1 MTTDHAAR
9 PTGCHARTPAPPP
22 DAASLPDDP
31 PLPYEL
37 ALPTDRSRPAHPAPV
52 VELHRFD
59 LTPEIHRALLATA
72 EAARASLP
80 TALHAAVAALLTRL
94 GAGVDIPIA
103 APADS
108 PARYLGLR
116 IGTDGDPSLRELLV
130 RAREAGRTAR
140 ARQDV
145 ATRRRTDDADSVRR
159 VESGPAAQVA
169 VLVGDEHGPGSDP
182 TATTGFDLALTTT
195 ERRGAEGE
203 PAGIACA
210 LAYDSELFDPE
221 TAAALAARLVTL
233 LTAFADV
240 PDTALSRVE
249 LFSDDE
255 RRAWLAMSGGT
266 TRAIGECTLVGLFE
280 TRVRAMPDAVA
291 LVCGDRSLTFAELN
305 ERANALA
312 RRLIEAG
319 VRPEEP
325 VALLMDRSAEQIV
338 AILAILKAGG
348 CYLPLHLAHPAR
360 RMAGALAAA
369 EVRILLTDGSHA
381 DHEVA
386 RAAGTTLLVTA
397 DGPAAADGGDLDRK
411 PLPEQAAYIMFTS
424 GSTGTPKGILVPHRS
439 VVHLALDRC
448 WGEGVL
454 ERMLVHFSAAVD
466 PSTGEIWAPLLRN
479 GSLVIAPPG
488 DLDAQE
494 LRELVSRY
502 GVTGAI
508 FPGGLFRMLADDDP
522 AAFAGMTGVYTGGEV
537 ISPVAVRR
545 VLDAAP
551 GLLVHPLYGP
561 TEATLA
567 VTYHTIRRA
576 RELAGDVPLGRP
588 MDNRRVYVLDEHLNP
603 VPPGTVGELY
613 LGGEGL
619 ARSYVGSPVL
629 TAERFVPDPFHGVGA
644 RMYRSGDL
652 ARWTR
657 DGVLM
662 FVGRADEQVK
672 VRGYRIELGE
682 IETALARQEGVRRV
696 AVVVR
701 EDQPGDERL
710 VAYLVPDAGA
720 APDPEALAEELRATL
735 PAYMVPSAFVAL
747 PEIPLTPNGKTD
759 RTALPAPD
767 YGGGAGQ
774 GPRTADEE
782 RLCALFAEVL
792 GVERVGVDEGFF
804 ALGGDS
810 LLATRLRTRIRSA
823 LGVDLRA
830 RVLFRHPTVAEL
842 ARLL

>member
-1 MTTDHAAR
+1 MGAR
-9 PTGCHARTPAPPP
+9 P
-22 DAASLPDDP
+22 
-31 PLPYEL
+31 
-37 ALPTDRSRPAHPAPV
+37 
-52 VELHRFD
+52 
-59 LTPEIHRALLATA
+59 
-72 EAARASLP
+72 
-80 TALHAAVAALLTRL
+80 
-94 GAGVDIPIA
+94 DI
-103 APADS
+103 
-108 PARYLGLR
+108 
-116 IGTDGDPSLRELLV
+116 
-130 RAREAGRTAR
+130 
-140 ARQDV
+140 
-145 ATRRRTDDADSVRR
+145 
-159 VESGPAAQVA
+159 
-169 VLVGDEHGPGSDP
+169 GPGSDP
-182 TATTGFDLALTTT
+182 TGTTGFDLALITT

-233 LTAFADV
+233 LTAFANV

-255 RRAWLAMSGGT
+255 RRAWLAMSSGT
-266 TRAIGECTLVGLFE
+266 TRAIGECTLVELFE
-280 TRVRAMPDAVA
+280 TRVRAMPGAVA

-319 VRPEEP
+319 VRSEEP

-381 DHEVA
+381 DHAVA

-522 AAFAGMTGVYTGGEV
+522 AAFAGLAGVYTGGEV
-537 ISPVAVRR
+537 ISPVAVRK

-747 PEIPLTPNGKTD
+747 PELPLTPNGKTD